1 MDGVDGMSTMNDKE
15 FISSGRLHHLD
26 AIRGIAALSVLL
38 GHCYGS
44 SIEKRWVVMMQRP
57 AVTIFFILSGYVLS
71 KSLMKSCG
79 HPVVDGLSYCVR
91 RFFRLYPAIFVAVIL
106 AAILTKFYVIPSP
119 QMDVNPWLSKNIF
132 KATTIHS
139 LHDYIGSFRLYY
151 MRLDPVFWTLQVEFF
166 CSFLLPLLIWPTRNH
181 LLVRWALLPVLGYI
195 KLFHAWVWCGY
206 PGFLFE
212 FYLGY
217 LAWTLFP
224 KFSEINP
231 KTTRLLILLNLVGV
245 YIWMLKVEPSLVGL
259 SSCIIVAA
267 LIAILG
273 PCNWN
278 ELKSTLQAP
287 LPQFLG
293 KISYSLYLIHLP
305 IMFFCWSVIWGK
317 GWIPWYKSLSPNILA
332 ILVLLI
338 TIPLATGLERFV
350 EQPFNKLGHRL
361 SGGLEGALK
370 GWMVGWR

>member
-1 MDGVDGMSTMNDKE
+1 MNDTQPR
-15 FISSGRLHHLD
+15 SSGRLHHLD

-38 GHCYGS
+38 GHCYS
-44 SIEKRWVVMMQRP
+44 SSHDTRWVVMMQRP

-91 RFFRLYPAIFVAVIL
+91 RFFRLYPAIFVAVIV
-106 AAILTKFYVIPSP
+106 AAILAKFYVIPTPQTEVSP
-119 QMDVNPWLSKNIF
+119 WFSKNIF
-132 KATTIHS
+132 KATTIHG

-166 CSFLLPLLIWPTRNH
+166 CSFFLPLLVWPTRNH
-181 LLVRWALLPVLGYI
+181 LVLRWALLPVLGCI
-195 KLFHAWVWCGY
+195 KLFYPGVWCGF
-206 PGFLFE
+206 PSFLFE

-231 KTTRLLILLNLVGV
+231 KTTRLLTLLLFIGI
-245 YIWMLKVEPSLVGL
+245 YLWMLVIEPSLVGL
-259 SSCIIVAA
+259 SSCVMVAT

-273 PCNWN
+273 PCNWIS
-278 ELKSTLQAP
+278 LKSTLQAP

-293 KISYSLYLIHLP
+293 KISYSLYLIHFP
-305 IMFFCWSVIWGK
+305 IMLFCWSIIWGK
-317 GWIPWYKSLSPNILA
+317 GLMVWNASFSPNILA

-350 EQPFNKLGHRL
+350 EQPLNKLGHRL